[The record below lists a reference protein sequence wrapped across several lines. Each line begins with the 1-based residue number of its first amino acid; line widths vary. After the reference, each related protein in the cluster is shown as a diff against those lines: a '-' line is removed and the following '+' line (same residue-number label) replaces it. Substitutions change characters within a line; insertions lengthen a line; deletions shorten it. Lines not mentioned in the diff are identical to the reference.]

1 MLWFDGCWCGEDQW
15 IEDKCCL
22 WQVHRPATL
31 GYPCRFPPNPISLH
45 YHKKAE
51 LMGSVW
57 EAHENSV
64 PVVKVPANAGEYVHA
79 TWIQMSRKETR
90 GHPNGLY
97 SIVGHHLHGI
107 ICYGLVW
114 ARLVGRAKSNSHQLL
129 ELPCLQASQQ
139 SDTGQVMS
147 WMSWQQHEL
156 EEEIHQISLKP
167 QF

>member
-1 MLWFDGCWCGEDQW
+1 MLLVACAQACNTG
-15 IEDKCCL
+15 ISMPI
-22 WQVHRPATL
+22 PAESDITTH
-31 GYPCRFPPNPISLH
+31 H

-51 LMGSVW
+51 LMGSLW

-114 ARLVGRAKSNSHQLL
+114 PRLMGRATLINCWS
-129 ELPCLQASQQ
+129 CLVYGRANNR
-139 SDTGQVMS
+139 TRVKICHGC
-147 WMSWQQHEL
+147 HGYK
-156 EEEIHQISLKP
+156 SLKRRSIK
-167 QF
+167 FR